1 MGFDRFDD
9 KIGKTEYYNKKKY
22 FGEKVPKMENVNLTR
37 KVVNLDFFPQFL
49 RQIVNFLFDYFFIT
63 FYGMKKVT
71 KNWRVF
77 LLTIFL

>member
-9 KIGKTEYYNKKKY
+9 KIGKTEYYNKKKI
-22 FGEKVPKMENVNLTR
+22 FWRKSPKNGKCEFDA
-37 KVVNLDFFPQFL
+37 KSCQFSFFPQFL
-49 RQIVNFLFDYFFIT
+49 RQIVKFLFDYFFRT